1 VKVILFPTRC
11 ATTSE
16 PARPA
21 ESEDLPSADSPAVQ
35 PGVQPT
41 RHAPRT
47 ARGRKLKR
55 RRTPADVIAQAL
67 DRPRAHQ
74 DPAALL
80 AQVLESSRLDV
91 APRERGPDRG
101 IAEREAATVSA
112 AFWSV
117 WLAHRDYLH
126 RFSLRFSSGNPADAE
141 DAMSEAMLKAAQAFA
156 RSEIRNHRAWLL
168 RLVHNACMD
177 RHRVA
182 QRQSRL
188 AADVAGDAGDAAPA
202 LAPRL
207 DRSPEELLAAS
218 QLTVGLQEAL
228 AALPRSLAG
237 PLLLYLDG
245 LSDAEIAASLNVS
258 REVVRKRRQMAR
270 DLLRRQLLL

>member
-1 VKVILFPTRC
+1 MKVIQFPACHTR
-11 ATTSE
+11 APDRDDRAHPPAGGEVAPGE
-16 PARPA
+16 PAPPD
-21 ESEDLPSADSPAVQ
+21 ESARRQSLDVVDKV
-35 PGVQPT
+35 VRRRT
-41 RHAPRT
+41 R
-47 ARGRKLKR
+47 R
-55 RRTPADVIAQAL
+55 RRTPAGVIASAL
-67 DRPRAHQ
+67 DRPRPRFHA
-74 DPAALL
+74 DPARVL
-80 AQVLESSRLDV
+80 A
-91 APRERGPDRG
+91 G
-101 IAEREAATVSA
+101 IAEAVEPDGGIGGRAHVGEEPASA
-112 AFWSV
+112 AFWRI

-156 RSEIRNHRAWLL
+156 RSDIRNHRAWLL

-177 RHRVA
+177 RHRNA

-188 AADVAGDAGDAAPA
+188 ASDMRGDAGEAVPVF
-202 LAPRL
+202 APRL
-207 DRSPEELLAAS
+207 DRSPEDLLAAS
-218 QLTVGLQEAL
+218 QLTHGLQEAL